1 MPAIINSELGS
12 IVIDNSVIA
21 NIAGISAMES
31 YGIVGMA
38 SKNAADGI
46 FEILKFENLSK
57 GIKVNT
63 ENSQINIELHV
74 VLEYGVKISVVGQNI
89 IERVKFNIENLTG
102 LTIDNIEVLVEGI
115 RLK

>member
-46 FEILKFENLSK
+46 FELLKFENLSK

-63 ENSQINIELHV
+63 ENNQINIELHV

-89 IERVKFNIENLTG
+89 IERVKFNIENLAG

>member
-46 FEILKFENLSK
+46 FELLKSENLSK
-57 GIKVNT
+57 GIKL
-63 ENSQINIELHV
+63 I
-74 VLEYGVKISVVGQNI
+74 
-89 IERVKFNIENLTG
+89 
-102 LTIDNIEVLVEGI
+102 
-115 RLK
+115 

>member
-46 FEILKFENLSK
+46 FELLKFENLSK

-63 ENSQINIELHV
+63 ENNQINIELHV
-74 VLEYGVKISVVGQNI
+74 VLQYGVKISVVGQNI

>member
-1 MPAIINSELGS
+1 MAANIKTESGN
-12 IVIDNSVIA
+12 IVIENNVLA

-38 SKNAADGI
+38 SKNAADGLL
-46 FEILKFENLSK
+46 EILRLDNLSR

-63 ENSQINIELHV
+63 ENGAINIELHV
-74 VLEYGVKISVVGQNI
+74 VLEYGVNISAVGENI
-89 IERVKFNIENLTG
+89 IDRVKFNIESLTG
-102 LTIDNIEVLVEGI
+102 LSVENIEVLVEGI

>member
-1 MPAIINSELGS
+1 M
-12 IVIDNSVIA
+12 
-21 NIAGISAMES
+21 
-31 YGIVGMA
+31 
-38 SKNAADGI
+38 
-46 FEILKFENLSK
+46 
-57 GIKVNT
+57 
-63 ENSQINIELHV
+63 